1 MSLSLFTQL
10 QRIWDYHLLNQPI
23 KKSDAIFVLCSYDL
37 RVAEHA
43 AQLYLDGFAPLVIFS
58 GAQGRATEG
67 LFTLSEAET
76 FANVAKDMG
85 VPSSAILLETKATN
99 TGENIFFTQ
108 DLLKEKNITLNS
120 LLLVQKPYMERR
132 LLATFLKNWN
142 DIEFCISSPNIRF
155 VDYPTDEVTFDHV
168 ASIILGELHR
178 LKIYPTLGYQEQQ
191 TIPDDVWKAFENLTK
206 LGFDE

>member
-76 FANVAKDMG
+76 FANV
-85 VPSSAILLETKATN
+85 N
-99 TGENIFFTQ
+99 
-108 DLLKEKNITLNS
+108 
-120 LLLVQKPYMERR
+120 
-132 LLATFLKNWN
+132 
-142 DIEFCISSPNIRF
+142 
-155 VDYPTDEVTFDHV
+155 
-168 ASIILGELHR
+168 
-178 LKIYPTLGYQEQQ
+178 TLGIRLEVAN
-191 TIPDDVWKAFENLTK
+191 IPLTGVQNWI
-206 LGFDE
+206 LQGFAS